1 MSIKLNYDFNGF
13 NDLSKFNMKCEND
26 YRKLI
31 TSVLKL
37 SKSNNQFGGSINN
50 ISNLN
55 RLYPRISHL
64 NSEKSPTVALPSI
77 SYLLNSENKKKSQKS
92 PTVALPSISHLLN
105 SEKSPTVALPSISY
119 LLNSEKSPTVSLPS
133 ISYLLNSENK
143 KKSQKSPTVALP
155 SISYL
160 LNSEKSPTVAL
171 PSISHLLNSE
181 KSPTVALPSIS
192 HLLNSENNNRSQKST
207 RVNLL
212 NNNKSTVNNLL
223 QELNLNNILTKST
236 ENNSKNKYNQNSS
249 IYQCSKV
256 FAYLNKKSKEFVDN
270 STCFA
275 KCVKFPAT
283 GKILIGYKQNCLL
296 ALTLEKL
303 IKLKKNNTLL
313 KNTIKIILGKIFQKI
328 YQLHLLGV
336 AHNNL
341 TCSNIIVIRETN
353 NIDIRFINFSKATIL
368 QSEKQIDINF
378 LQEIYYYYYDYLR
391 SNKIFPH

>member
-1 MSIKLNYDFNGF
+1 MNIINLLNNDFNGF

-37 SKSNNQFGGSINN
+37 SKSNNQFGGSVNN

-64 NSEKSPTVALPSI
+64 LSSEKSPIVTLPSISHLLNSEKSPKVALPSI
-77 SYLLNSENKKKSQKS
+77 SHLLNSENKKKSQKS

-105 SEKSPTVALPSISY
+105 SEKSPTVILPSISH
-119 LLNSEKSPTVSLPS
+119 
-133 ISYLLNSENK
+133 LLNSENK
-143 KKSQKSPTVALP
+143 KKSQKSPTV
-155 SISYL
+155 
-160 LNSEKSPTVAL
+160 TL

-181 KSPTVALPSIS
+181 KSPTVILPSIS

-236 ENNSKNKYNQNSS
+236 ENNTKNKYNQNSS
-249 IYQCSKV
+249 IYQCKV

-275 KCVKFPAT
+275 KCVKFRAT
-283 GKILIGYKQNCLL
+283 GKIKMGYKENCIL
-296 ALTLEKL
+296 AITLEQI
-303 IKLKKNNTLL
+303 IKKIKNNTLL

-341 TCSNIIVIRETN
+341 TCSNIVVIRETN

-368 QSEKQIDINF
+368 QSEKQIDIDF
-378 LQEIYYYYYDYLR
+378 LQEIYYYYNDYLR
-391 SNKIFPH
+391 